1 MMSMGNY
8 DGDYSEVR
16 SSHTVK
22 GQPKDDENAMRMR
35 WSGRDG
41 AQNLLINRFCEARV
55 QGMLKP

>member
-1 MMSMGNY
+1 MM
-8 DGDYSEVR
+8 DITQEVR

-22 GQPKDDENAMRMR
+22 LQPKDDENAMRMR